1 MIDSKNTNSN
11 KSDNK
16 SGSSISFSKDGSIFF
31 EESNYFKKYIIKLV
45 DKEHYKGYKED
56 NKNIY
61 VDIKNIDKHK
71 LNSNS
76 FKEQDQNI
84 FLSKV
89 DGNNKLTI
97 KKDFN
102 NNNFVYLNQLTNEL
116 LVLISKKKNP
126 FAHTVIVDPGHGG
139 GDPGTE
145 AYDKSFL
152 EKEVTLKIALEMRH
166 ELIFN
171 GKKVVMTREDDLGKN
186 EYLALQ
192 RIADIANENNGDAF
206 VSIHINSYDKSNIYN
221 GVSAYYT
228 KTNSVP
234 EKSEAMARKIQERIL
249 TSDNWNDREVK
260 FEDFK
265 VIRLAKMPAVLVEC
279 GFASNPDDV
288 RRLNDNQ
295 ALNNLAKNIS
305 AGIIAYLD
313 DK

>member
-1 MIDSKNTNSN
+1 MRIRIRNKRRFFISISILILLIIIAINGKQSLNKSAASDVIDSKNTNSN

-16 SGSSISFSKDGSIFF
+16 SGSSVSFSKDGSIFF
-31 EESNYFKKYIIKLV
+31 EESNYFKKYIIILV

-126 FAHTVIVDPGHGG
+126 FAHTVIVDPGMG
-139 GDPGTE
+139 E
-145 AYDKSFL
+145 EIL
-152 EKEVTLKIALEMRH
+152 V
-166 ELIFN
+166 
-171 GKKVVMTREDDLGKN
+171 
-186 EYLALQ
+186 Q
-192 RIADIANENNGDAF
+192 R
-206 VSIHINSYDKSNIYN
+206 
-221 GVSAYYT
+221 
-228 KTNSVP
+228 
-234 EKSEAMARKIQERIL
+234 L
-249 TSDNWNDREVK
+249 
-260 FEDFK
+260 
-265 VIRLAKMPAVLVEC
+265 
-279 GFASNPDDV
+279 
-288 RRLNDNQ
+288 
-295 ALNNLAKNIS
+295 
-305 AGIIAYLD
+305 
-313 DK
+313 